1 MYTPF
6 GTTYNSYVVKGSEKT
21 AIFDTVK
28 IKFLEEYLER
38 LESLNIDVEKVDY
51 IVISHTEPDHAGSV
65 AKLLEIAK
73 NAKVVGSPAALNFL
87 KNIVHRNFD
96 SIVVGDGDSLNLGNK
111 KLNFISAPFLHWP
124 DTIYTYIEEDNLL
137 ITCDSFGLQ

>member
-1 MYTPF
+1 MKALEVKKDIYWIGALDPNLRIFDIVMYTPF

-73 NAKVVGSPAALNFL
+73 NAKVVWKSCCFKFL
-87 KNIVHRNFD
+87 EKYR
-96 SIVVGDGDSLNLGNK
+96 
-111 KLNFISAPFLHWP
+111 P
-124 DTIYTYIEEDNLL
+124 
-137 ITCDSFGLQ
+137 

>member
-1 MYTPF
+1 MKALEVKNDIYWVGALDPNLRSFDVVMYTPF

-21 AIFDTVK
+21 AVFDTVK
-28 IKFLEEYLER
+28 IKFFDEYLER
-38 LESLNIDVEKVDY
+38 LKSLKVDVEKLDY

-87 KNIVHRNFD
+87 KNIAHRNFD
-96 SIVVGDGDSLNLGNK
+96 SITVGDGSWK
-111 KLNFISAPFLHWP
+111 
-124 DTIYTYIEEDNLL
+124 
-137 ITCDSFGLQ
+137 